1 MHCPIC
7 GVPDSRSVWKQ
18 DGMRIEKC
26 GGCGVFF
33 TAERPQQSA
42 LMQLYKGSALL
53 KERPDP
59 LPKGEDSFPPWKMK
73 EHEGLLEEI
82 ARFGASSGS
91 LLDVGCF
98 SGMFLTNARKRGFEI
113 AGIEPN
119 QDAFMHVRNLLG
131 CEVVHGSLAAAH
143 FSPNR
148 FSAVSFLDVIE
159 HVEDPVADLR
169 AALRIMRPGG
179 VLVLATPNVQ
189 GLPQRLV
196 KTKRNIMRQPW
207 CPIDDVPWH
216 LWGFTRESLK
226 LCVEKAGFIVK
237 KISWLEPSPLSTNLG
252 AGSSTLKRA
261 ILMAVAEASKRLG
274 MSDRMVLFALKP
286 KSG

>member
-1 MHCPIC
+1 MNCPIC
-7 GVPDSRSVWKQ
+7 GVPDSRPVWKQ

-33 TAERPQQSA
+33 TAERPQESV
-42 LMQLYKGSALL
+42 LMQLYKDDALL

-59 LPKGEDSFPPWKMK
+59 LPNGEDSFPSWKMR
-73 EHEGLLEEI
+73 EHEGILDEI
-82 ARFGASSGS
+82 ARFGASGGA

-98 SGMFLTNARKRGFEI
+98 SGMFLRNARKRGFEI
-113 AGIEPN
+113 TGIEPN
-119 QDAFMHVRNLLG
+119 EDALMHVRNLLG
-131 CEVVHGSLAAAH
+131 CEVVHGSLASAH

-159 HVEDPVADLR
+159 HVEDPVADLKT
-169 AALRIMRPGG
+169 ALRIMRPGG

-189 GLPQRLV
+189 GLPQRVV
-196 KTKRNIMRQPW
+196 KTKRSIMRQPW

-216 LWGFTRESLK
+216 LWGFTRESLA

-237 KISWLEPSPLSTNLG
+237 KISWLEPSLFSTNLG
-252 AGSSTLKRA
+252 AGSSAVKRA
-261 ILMAVAEASKRLG
+261 IWMAVAEASKRLR
-274 MSDRMVLFALKP
+274 MSDRMVLFAHKP
-286 KSG
+286 KSA